1 MLEISKDRETDP
13 NLCVIMYRSHENL
26 DLQFFC
32 KTIQPSLGFFLFS
45 FSSFFF
51 FLIISFL
58 YDVNVI
64 RSSGNGDLALKG
76 TCIHIY

>member
-1 MLEISKDRETDP
+1 MLEISKDSETDP
-13 NLCVIMYRSHENL
+13 NLCVVMYKSHEKL

-32 KTIQPSLGFFLFS
+32 KTIQPPLGFFFS
-45 FSSFFF
+45 LCLLFF

-58 YDVNVI
+58 YNVNII